1 MGTPGSF
8 ARSKPVRMKAKVCL
22 VGEAAVGKTSL
33 IRRFVVNEFD
43 EHYVTTI
50 GTRISRKLVS
60 LRLPRREV
68 DVSLMIW
75 DIMGTKGFR
84 QLLQGAYFTLAHG
97 LLAVADITRGGTLA
111 DLQGWIDAASRVT
124 GPIPVIVA
132 GNKQDLTESAEIG
145 PEDVARFAQGSGHDF
160 VMTSAKT
167 GEGVEEAF
175 RRLATRI
182 ALRVVGDS

>member
-1 MGTPGSF
+1 MPAWLIQPADGS
-8 ARSKPVRMKAKVCL
+8 C
-22 VGEAAVGKTSL
+22 
-33 IRRFVVNEFD
+33 
-43 EHYVTTI
+43 
-50 GTRISRKLVS
+50 
-60 LRLPRREV
+60 RLSAPCG
-68 DVSLMIW
+68 S
-75 DIMGTKGFR
+75 
-84 QLLQGAYFTLAHG
+84 
-97 LLAVADITRGGTLA
+97 
-111 DLQGWIDAASRVT
+111 GWIDAASRVT